1 MSTNQWIDFLK
12 KYHASHPNI
21 TYKEAMVQAS
31 KVYKKQSGGGK
42 DSSNRRTLV
51 PYGPMRTMEMK
62 RSDYARLDRNK
73 MLGLGKRRQ
82 RGRGEIGED
91 EIDISTLM
99 EQLNMSDYDTSI
111 PSMSTP
117 SMPSLSNPRKEARDT
132 RFMTRKMMNQLI
144 KLKRKNDRH
153 KLGYTIEQLKEM
165 ASKGITI

>member
-1 MSTNQWIDFLK
+1 MSSNQWIDFLK

-31 KVYKKQSGGGK
+31 KVYKKQSGGG
-42 DSSNRRTLV
+42 
-51 PYGPMRTMEMK
+51 PMRTMEMK

-73 MLGLGKRRQ
+73 MLGLGKPSGGLRASGKRRQ

-144 KLKRKNDRH
+144 KLKKKNDRH
-153 KLGYTIEQLKEM
+153 KLGYTIEQLKDM